1 MLLPPRTI
9 RVAVAAAAAALAVTV
24 GLTGCGDSDDS
35 STNATTSSTSI
46 AAAPSSVSATPAT
59 PAPSGDNAAAPTA
72 DSLKATLIKF
82 ADPAVSTD
90 DKAKLIV
97 NGDSHKSNIDQMN
110 GMLAGYTLTF
120 AVDNVATSG
129 DTATAD
135 VTITSPHGTA
145 PAFPVTWQK
154 EGGTWKL
161 SDASGCL
168 LLGFAQAPCT
178 PA

>member
-1 MLLPPRTI
+1 MLLPTRTI
-9 RVAVAAAAAALAVTV
+9 RVTVAAAAAVLAV
-24 GLTGCGDSDDS
+24 GLTACGSDDS
-35 STNATTSSTSI
+35 STNATSSSTSI
-46 AAAPSSVSATPAT
+46 SAAPSSVSATPAPT
-59 PAPSGDNAAAPTA
+59 GDNAGAPSA
-72 DSLKATLIKF
+72 DSLKATLVQF
-82 ADPAVSTD
+82 ADPGLSSD
-90 DKAKLIV
+90 EKAKLIV
-97 NGDSHKSNIDQMN
+97 NGEARKANIDQMN

-129 DTATAD
+129 DKATAD

-145 PAFPVTWQK
+145 PAFPVTW
-154 EGGTWKL
+154 ERVDGTWKL

>member
-9 RVAVAAAAAALAVTV
+9 RVTVATAAAALAVTV
-24 GLTGCGDSDDS
+24 GLAGCGDSDDS
-35 STNATTSSTSI
+35 STNATSSSTSI
-46 AAAPSSVSATPAT
+46 ATTESSISATPA
-59 PAPSGDNAAAPTA
+59 PADDNAAGPTA
-72 DSLKATLIKF
+72 ESLKATLVTF

-90 DKAKLIV
+90 DKADLIV
-97 NGDSHKSNIDQMN
+97 NGDARKPNIDQMN

-129 DTATAD
+129 NTATAD

-145 PAFPVTWQK
+145 PAFPVTWEQVDG
-154 EGGTWKL
+154 EWKF
-161 SDASGCL
+161 SDNSGCL

>member
-9 RVAVAAAAAALAVTV
+9 RVAVATAAAALAVTV

-46 AAAPSSVSATPAT
+46 SAAPSSVSAT

-72 DSLKATLIKF
+72 DSLKATLLQF
-82 ADPAVSTD
+82 ADPGVSTD

-145 PAFPVTWQK
+145 PAFPVIWQK
-154 EGGTWKL
+154 DGGIWKL

>member
-1 MLLPPRTI
+1 MHLPPRTI
-9 RVAVAAAAAALAVTV
+9 RVTVATAAAALAVTV
-24 GLTGCGDSDDS
+24 GLTGCGSDDS

-46 AAAPSSVSATPAT
+46 SAAPSSVSAT

-72 DSLKATLIKF
+72 DSLKATLLQF
-82 ADPAVSTD
+82 ADPGVSTD
-90 DKAKLIV
+90 DKAKLFV
-97 NGDSHKSNIDQMN
+97 GGDAHKANIDQMN

-120 AVDNVATSG
+120 AVDNVVTSG
-129 DTATAD
+129 NTATAD

-145 PAFPVTWQK
+145 PSFPMTWEQD
-154 EGGTWKL
+154 GGSWKL
-161 SDASGCL
+161 SNTSGCL

>member
-9 RVAVAAAAAALAVTV
+9 RVTVATAAAALAVTV
-24 GLTGCGDSDDS
+24 GLTGCGGSDDS
-35 STNATTSSTSI
+35 STNAISSSTSI
-46 AAAPSSVSATPAT
+46 AAAPSSISAT
-59 PAPSGDNAAAPTA
+59 PAPSGDNTGAPTA
-72 DSLKATLIKF
+72 DSLKATLVQF
-82 ADPAVSTD
+82 ADPALSTD
-90 DKAKLIV
+90 DKSKLIV
-97 NGDSHKSNIDQMN
+97 NGEAREPNIDQMN

-120 AVDNVATSG
+120 VVDNVVTSG

-145 PAFPVTWQK
+145 PAFPVTW
-154 EGGTWKL
+154 ENVDGTWLL

>member
-24 GLTGCGDSDDS
+24 GLAGCGDSDDS

-46 AAAPSSVSATPAT
+46 AAAPSSVSATPAD
-59 PAPSGDNAAAPTA
+59 DNAAAPTA
-72 DSLKATLIKF
+72 DSLKATLIEF

-97 NGDSHKSNIDQMN
+97 NGDARKANIDQMN

-120 AVDNVATSG
+120 AVDNVATG
-129 DTATAD
+129 DDTATAD

-145 PAFPVTWQK
+145 PAFPVTWQRD
-154 EGGTWKL
+154 GGTWKL
-161 SDASGCL
+161 SDTSGCL

>member
-1 MLLPPRTI
+1 MLLPPRTT
-9 RVAVAAAAAALAVTV
+9 RVVTAAAALAVTV
-24 GLTGCGDSDDS
+24 ALTGCGSDDS

-46 AAAPSSVSATPAT
+46 AAAPSSDSAT

-72 DSLKATLIKF
+72 DSLKQTLIRF
-82 ADPAVSTD
+82 ADPGVSTD
-90 DKAKLIV
+90 DKATMIV
-97 NGDSHKSNIDQMN
+97 GGEAHKSNIDQMN

-129 DTATAD
+129 NTATAD

-145 PAFPVTWQK
+145 PSFPMTW
-154 EGGTWKL
+154 ERDGGSWKM
-161 SDASGCL
+161 SNTSGCL